1 MYMKVSYYMYNQML
15 RKEECV
21 YITDTNPL
29 TFL

>member
-1 MYMKVSYYMYNQML
+1 MYNQML
-15 RKEECV
+15 RKGECV